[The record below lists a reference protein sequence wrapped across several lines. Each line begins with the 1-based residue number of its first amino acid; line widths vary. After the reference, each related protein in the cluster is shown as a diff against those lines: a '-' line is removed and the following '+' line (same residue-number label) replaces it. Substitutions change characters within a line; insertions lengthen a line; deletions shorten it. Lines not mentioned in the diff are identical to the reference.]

1 MNRPALLLALAL
13 SAGING
19 PAVAAD
25 MSGHD
30 QHHAQMAGHAQ
41 QTVAAEDSRLLVKY
55 PQPLR
60 IQMLA
65 NMRDHLST
73 MGAIQEALARGSF
86 DQASDLAER
95 RLGMSSL
102 EMHGAHEVALYMPR
116 GMQDAGT
123 AMHRAASRF
132 AITAKDASATGDLR
146 AALASLATLNQTCV
160 ACHAAYRI
168 Q

>member
-1 MNRPALLLALAL
+1 MNRLPLFLALAVGT
-13 SAGING
+13 GING
-19 PAVAAD
+19 LAIAAD

-30 QHHAQMAGHAQ
+30 QHHAQMTGAGPQSAA
-41 QTVAAEDSRLLVKY
+41 TVDGRLLVTY
-55 PQPLR
+55 PEPLR
-60 IQMLA
+60 VQTLA

-73 MGAIQEALARGSF
+73 MGAIQDALARGSF
-86 DQASDLAER
+86 DQASELAER

-102 EMHGAHEVALYMPR
+102 DMHGAHEVAMYMPK

-123 AMHRAASRF
+123 MMHRTASRF

-146 AALASLATLNQTCV
+146 PVLAALANLNLTCV